1 MIKPTNDVRKQEILS
16 KLPPFAEE
24 LGVEIVEVA
33 ADRVVGQLVVT
44 PKHANR
50 NGVMHGGA
58 IMGFADVLG
67 GVASAANLASGDS
80 TVTVESKTNFIR
92 AVQIGSVVKGVC
104 EPINIG
110 KKIMIWQTKIFRED
124 NSLAAI
130 VTQSQMTIRW
140 S

>member
-1 MIKPTNDVRKQEILS
+1 MIKPTYGARMQENLS

-24 LGVEIVEVA
+24 LGVEIVDVT
-33 ADRVVGQLVVT
+33 ADKVVGQLVVT

-67 GVASAANLASGDS
+67 GLAAAANLDSGYS

-124 NSLAAI
+124 NALAAVI
-130 VTQSQMTIRW
+130 TQTQMTISW
-140 S
+140 N